1 MAHSRLFNAKKKE
14 KQSNKEYEKESK
26 LFYKEKNE
34 QEKNEELI
42 ACILKTKNDLVLANK
57 NFEYAEEEMI
67 DYFLY
72 QIKAYQAKLDYLV
85 KQAKIRKIEVDIK
98 DALYYKENKVV

>member
-1 MAHSRLFNAKKKE
+1 MGDIFQKE
-14 KQSNKEYEKESK
+14 NNF
-26 LFYKEKNE
+26 FYKEKCE
-34 QEKNEELI
+34 QERNNELI
-42 ACILKTKNDLVLANK
+42 FCIVKTKNDLILANK
-57 NFEYAEEEMI
+57 NFEYAEGEMI

-85 KQAKIRKIEVDIK
+85 KEAKTRKIEVDMI

>member
-1 MAHSRLFNAKKKE
+1 MGI
-14 KQSNKEYEKESK
+14 EYEKENIM
-26 LFYKEKNE
+26 FYKEKNE

-42 ACILKTKNDLVLANK
+42 SCILKTKNDLLLANK
-57 NFEYAEEEMI
+57 NFEYAEAEMI

-85 KQAKIRKIEVDIK
+85 KQAKMRKLQVDIK

>member
-1 MAHSRLFNAKKKE
+1 MGV
-14 KQSNKEYEKESK
+14 EYEKESK
-26 LFYKEKNE
+26 LFCKEKNE